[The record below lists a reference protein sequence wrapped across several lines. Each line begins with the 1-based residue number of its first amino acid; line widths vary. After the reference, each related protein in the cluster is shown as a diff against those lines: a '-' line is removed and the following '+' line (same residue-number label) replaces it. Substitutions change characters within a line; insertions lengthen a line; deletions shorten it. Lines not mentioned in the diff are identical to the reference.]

1 VKVNA
6 VFEGGGVK
14 AIALVGAV
22 KASEERGI
30 RYARVAGT
38 SSGSI
43 VASMLAAG
51 YTADEM
57 KDIILS
63 TPFTEFLRKTW
74 VHQIRIIGPLCRIF
88 FRKGLYTGDVLEE
101 WIHRVL
107 AAKGIR
113 TFGDLEPGSLRIVAS
128 DISQGKMVVLP
139 DDLEQ
144 YGYSAHE
151 FPIAKAI
158 RMSTSI
164 PYFFDPVVIRKMANS
179 PYAWQSWSMLRELI
193 YIVDGALLSNFPLWL
208 FDTNSTEAITP
219 TLGYQL
225 IGKTGSHIRQIQGPF
240 SMFQAIIATMMDAH
254 DDRYIEMKNRF
265 RTIKVPTLGVRL
277 TDFDL
282 SNEKSMELFQS
293 GYQAAWSYLQTWSAQ
308 QYLMEYEKLIRKKK

>member
-1 VKVNA
+1 MKVNA

-14 AIALVGAV
+14 AIGLVGAV

-30 RYARVAGT
+30 RYSRLAGT

-57 KDIILS
+57 KDIILN
-63 TPFTEFLRKTW
+63 TPFTEFLRKSW
-74 VHQIRIIGPLCRIF
+74 VHRVKIVGPLSRVLF
-88 FRKGLYTGDVLEE
+88 KKGLYPGDILEG
-101 WIHRVL
+101 WIHQVL

-113 TFGDLEPGSLRIVAS
+113 TFSDLEPGSLRIVAS
-128 DISQGKMVVLP
+128 DISQGRMMVLP
-139 DDLEQ
+139 DDLEL
-144 YGYSAHE
+144 YGFSAHE
-151 FPIAKAI
+151 FPVSKAI

-164 PYFFDPVVIRKMANS
+164 PYFFDPVVIRKIPDLSN
-179 PYAWQSWSMLRELI
+179 PWQSWMMPKEFI

-208 FDTNSTEAITP
+208 FDSNEAKSIIP

-225 IGKTGSHIRQIQGPF
+225 VGKTEHQVRQIQGPF
-240 SMFQAIIATMMDAH
+240 SMFQAIIATMLDAH

-282 SNEKSMELFQS
+282 SQEKSMELFYS
-293 GYQAAWSYLQTWSAQ
+293 GYTAAKEYLQAWSANH
-308 QYLMEYEKLIRKKK
+308 YLMEYEKMIRKK